1 MPPAVHPVHALLARL
16 KFRHLRVILALDEL
30 QSAAE
35 VAARFHISP
44 AAVSKTLG
52 EVEAIVGMPLFER
65 GRRGMRATDIGR
77 EMIDGA
83 ALVTAQLSRL
93 AESLQAV
100 REGTRGQMSL
110 AYRTTS
116 VQPALAQLLCAFH
129 AGNPGVEISVI
140 DGGIMDLISQV
151 EEGEL
156 DLLFAYEDPRLERK
170 DLRHAPIIPGQ
181 KLVIVASTTH
191 PLLGRARITAQDL
204 ADQQWCIP
212 AHGARMLH
220 HLHTAFR
227 ALDMPPPERGI
238 RTSDVTM
245 TVNLLQAAHFLAVY
259 PERIAAQLA
268 AANLATVLPFKLASQ
283 VEPVVMVWNGAL
295 APRAPARAF
304 RDFILRHAAEMPADP
319 SAWLANVGLMN
330 PANGS

>member
-1 MPPAVHPVHALLARL
+1 MSSAVHPVHALLARL

-30 QSAAE
+30 ESAAE

-44 AAVSKTLG
+44 AAVSKTLA
-52 EVEAIVGMPLFER
+52 EVEAIIGMPLFER

-77 EMIDGA
+77 EMIEGA

-93 AESLQAV
+93 AETLQAV
-100 REGTRGQMSL
+100 REGARGRMSI

-116 VQPALAQLLCAFH
+116 VQPVLAQLLCAFQ
-129 AGNPGVEISVI
+129 AGNPGVDISVI
-140 DGGIMDLISQV
+140 EGGIMDLVNQLD
-151 EEGEL
+151 EGEL

-170 DLRHAPIIPGQ
+170 DLRHAPIIPAQ
-181 KLVIVASTTH
+181 KLVIVASMTH
-191 PLLGRARITAQDL
+191 PLLRQRHITAQDL
-204 ADQQWCIP
+204 VDQQWCIP

-227 ALDMPPPERGI
+227 ALNIPPPERGI

-259 PERIAAQLA
+259 PERIAAQFA
-268 AANLATVLPFKLASQ
+268 AANVARVLPFKLASQ

-295 APRAPARAF
+295 APRAPARVF
-304 RDFILRHAAEMPADP
+304 RDSILSRAEAMPADS
-319 SAWLANVGLMN
+319 SAWLANVGMMK
-330 PANGS
+330 PV

>member
-1 MPPAVHPVHALLARL
+1 MPFTPCSPASG
-16 KFRHLRVILALDEL
+16 FRHLRVILALDEL

-129 AGNPGVEISVI
+129 ARQSR
-140 DGGIMDLISQV
+140 GGYQ
-151 EEGEL
+151 
-156 DLLFAYEDPRLERK
+156 
-170 DLRHAPIIPGQ
+170 
-181 KLVIVASTTH
+181 
-191 PLLGRARITAQDL
+191 
-204 ADQQWCIP
+204 
-212 AHGARMLH
+212 
-220 HLHTAFR
+220 
-227 ALDMPPPERGI
+227 
-238 RTSDVTM
+238 
-245 TVNLLQAAHFLAVY
+245 
-259 PERIAAQLA
+259 
-268 AANLATVLPFKLASQ
+268 
-283 VEPVVMVWNGAL
+283 
-295 APRAPARAF
+295 
-304 RDFILRHAAEMPADP
+304 RD
-319 SAWLANVGLMN
+319 
-330 PANGS
+330 